1 MTKLTTWLLE
11 LGLAEA
17 QVEMAAAL
25 TAMVVLLF
33 LSFLAYVVAKRIL
46 LRVVRAAARR
56 TKTTWDDAFVKAQL
70 FSRLSH
76 LVPALILQTAAPGVL
91 ASYPAAVTALLTATS
106 VYLALVGLTVFDAF
120 LKGSE
125 RIYDGFA
132 VARSFPIRTIVQI
145 IRVIVYFVVGV
156 AILAIL
162 LGKSPLVFF
171 SGLGAFTAVLL
182 LIFKNT
188 ILGFVAGLQ
197 LTANDMVRRGDWIEM
212 PGHNA
217 DGEVLDVS
225 LTTVKVQNWDKT
237 VTTIPTYALVAEPF
251 KNWRGMEESGGR
263 RIKRAVHLDVTS
275 IRFCDSEMLERFKKI
290 RYTADHVTQKIE
302 ELEAH
307 NRELQIDESLLIN
320 GRHLTNVGAFR
331 AYLEHYLRDLP
342 KVHQE
347 MTFLVRQLAPTGQG
361 LPIEIY
367 LFSNDQAWANYEAF
381 QADIFD
387 HILAALPLFELRPFQ
402 VPTGADL
409 QMLGRGSNEKPL
421 ATTATFPSGT

>member
-1 MTKLTTWLLE
+1 
-11 LGLAEA
+11 
-17 QVEMAAAL
+17 
-25 TAMVVLLF
+25 
-33 LSFLAYVVAKRIL
+33 
-46 LRVVRAAARR
+46 
-56 TKTTWDDAFVKAQL
+56 
-70 FSRLSH
+70 
-76 LVPALILQTAAPGVL
+76 
-91 ASYPAAVTALLTATS
+91 
-106 VYLALVGLTVFDAF
+106 VFDAF
-120 LKGSE
+120 LRGSE
-125 RIYDGFA
+125 QIYQGFS
-132 VARSFPIRTIVQI
+132 VSRRFPIRTIIQI
-145 IRVIVYFVVGV
+145 IRVVVYFIVGV

-182 LIFKNT
+182 LIFKDT

-197 LTANDMVRRGDWIEM
+197 LTANNMVRKGDWIEM

-263 RIKRAVHLDVTS
+263 RVKRAVHLDITS

-290 RYTADHVTQKIE
+290 QFVADHVTQKLD
-302 ELEAH
+302 ELATH
-307 NRELQIDESLLIN
+307 NSKLQMDESLLIN
-320 GRHLTNVGAFR
+320 GRHLTNVGVFR
-331 AYLEHYLRDLP
+331 AYLEHYLRALP

-347 MTFLVRQLAPTGQG
+347 MTFLVRQLAPTGHG

-387 HILAALPLFELRPFQ
+387 HVLAALPLFDLRPFQ

-409 QMLGRGSNEKPL
+409 QQLGQAPALR
-421 ATTATFPSGT
+421 